1 MKKNLSALK
10 RDRQNEKRRLR
21 NKSAKSK
28 VFTYYKKVLNA
39 VEEKNNKDEI
49 MNAYKD
55 WQKVLDKVVQ
65 KGIIQSNTASRRK
78 SRMMKKINE
87 LKLA

>member
-65 KGIIQSNTASRRK
+65 KGIIQSNTASRRI